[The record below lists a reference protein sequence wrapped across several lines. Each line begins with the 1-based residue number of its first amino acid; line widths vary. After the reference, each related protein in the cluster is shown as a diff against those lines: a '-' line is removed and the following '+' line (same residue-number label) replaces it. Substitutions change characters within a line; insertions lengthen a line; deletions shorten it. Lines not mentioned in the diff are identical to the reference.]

1 MQIMPDN
8 NNANNTKKTK
18 KTKKTVIVTGASRGI
33 GRGISLALAE
43 NGCVIIAAG
52 TRHKNDVQEYI
63 RELTDRSPESVY
75 ISADISKDADCDNL
89 AGKAEELAEKY
100 GGIDFLVNNA
110 GIAPAVRTDILDTTR
125 ESFDR
130 LLDVNLKGT
139 FFLTQKIAKL
149 MIKTQT
155 DNTVNTVRGIINISS
170 ISAYTSSVSRP
181 EYCISKAG
189 ISMITALF
197 ADKLAEYG
205 INVYEIRPGIIQT
218 DMTAGVLEKYN
229 RLIKDG
235 LLPISRL
242 GQPEDV
248 AKPVLAIVGGL
259 LPYSTGEIIN
269 ADGGFHIRRL

>member
-1 MQIMPDN
+1 MVKN
-8 NNANNTKKTK
+8 KKI
-18 KTKKTVIVTGASRGI
+18 VIVTGASRGI

-43 NGCVIIAAG
+43 NNCIIIAVG
-52 TRHKNDVQEYI
+52 TRDKSGVQEYI
-63 RELTDRSPESVY
+63 AELTGRSPESIY
-75 ISADISKDADCDNL
+75 ITADISKDSDCDNL
-89 AGKAEELAEKY
+89 VKAVEEFSHNY
-100 GGIDFLVNNA
+100 GRIDFLVNNA
-110 GIAPAVRTDILDTTR
+110 GIAPYVRTDILETTR

-149 MIKTQT
+149 MIKTQA
-155 DNTVNTVRGIINISS
+155 NESEAGTVRGIINISS

-197 ADKLAEYG
+197 ADKLADYG

-229 RLIKDG
+229 KLIKEG
-235 LLPISRL
+235 LLPINRL
-242 GQPEDV
+242 GNPEDV

>member
-1 MQIMPDN
+1 MFN
-8 NNANNTKKTK
+8 NKKVVT
-18 KTKKTVIVTGASRGI
+18 VTGASRGI
-33 GRGISLALAE
+33 GRGISLMLAE
-43 NGCVIIAAG
+43 NNCIIIAVG
-52 TRHKNDVQEYI
+52 TRDKTDVHEYI
-63 RELTDRSPESVY
+63 AELTARSPESIY
-75 ISADISKDADCDNL
+75 LTADISKDSDCDYIIS
-89 AGKAEELAEKY
+89 EIEKRF
-100 GGIDFLVNNA
+100 GNIDFHVNNA
-110 GIAPAVRTDILDTTR
+110 GIAPSVRNDILETTR

-149 MIKTQT
+149 MIKSESKELT
-155 DNTVNTVRGIINISS
+155 RGIINISS

-197 ADKLAEYG
+197 ADRLAEYG

-218 DMTAGVLEKYN
+218 DMTAGVLDKYN
-229 RLIKDG
+229 KLIKEG
-235 LLPISRL
+235 LLPIGRL

-248 AKPVLAIVGGL
+248 AKPVLAIVNGF